1 MDELIKKV
9 IAKTGIS
16 ESLAKMAVDVVISQ
30 LKSKLPAG
38 VGSQIDSLLG
48 ATQSSK
54 GKKGS
59 DPLSDIAGKLGGL
72 LGKK

>member
-16 ESLAKMAVDVVISQ
+16 DSLAKMAVDVVISQ

-38 VGSQIDSLLG
+38 LGSQIDSLLG
-48 ATQSSK
+48 AQSSK
-54 GKKGS
+54 GKKGADS
-59 DPLSDIAGKLGGL
+59 LSDIAGKLGGL
-72 LGKK
+72 LGEK